1 MATIQYKLSSKKD
14 KDSGRSEILLRFFH
28 GSIDQRGKTNIFV
41 DSEHWN
47 EKAQR
52 LVIPRVRLMS
62 EESKKMIQD
71 LSEQN
76 RKLESLREFI
86 NQAFIEAGAGKVPI
100 SKTWLNDRLNEYNFS
115 DNDSPNSVLD
125 ALQKFI
131 EIYSYGESRKNHFK
145 VLWRAFKR
153 FLIFNGYGTDMKL
166 DDMSSDTI
174 REFIKYLRKEH
185 TYYTIEKDTEGKRQT
200 KFLNSRFK
208 TAFTKVPESRL
219 PEPRGQNAI
228 NTFLVQMK
236 TFILWA
242 IDEGY
247 TENNPFKK
255 YEIPASVYGTPY
267 FITLKELEKLHSF
280 DFSSSPRLAVQR
292 DIFVFQSLIGCRVSD
307 LKKMTKASVIN
318 GAIEYIPRKT
328 KDGNPVTVRV
338 PLNDVALEII
348 ERYKGIPGESLLPCI
363 SDQRYNDA
371 IKDIFKAAE
380 LDRKVTILNPTTRE
394 DEKRPLYE
402 VASSHLA
409 RRTFI
414 GNLYKKSQD
423 PNVIGAMSGHV
434 VGSRAFARYRVIDED
449 IKKKLVTMLDF
460 K

>member
-14 KDSGRSEILLRFFH
+14 KNSGKSEILLRFFH
-28 GSIDQRGKTNIFV
+28 GSVDQRGKTNIFV
-41 DSEHWN
+41 DSEHWS
-47 EKAQR
+47 EKSQR
-52 LVIPRVRLMS
+52 LVIPKVRLMS
-62 EESKKMIQD
+62 EESKRMIQD

-76 RKLESLREFI
+76 RKLEALREFI
-86 NQAFIEAGAGKVPI
+86 NQSFIEAGAGKVPI
-100 SKTWLNDRLNEYNFS
+100 SKTWLNDRLNEYNFAE
-115 DNDSPNSVLD
+115 NDSPSSVLD
-125 ALQKFI
+125 ALQRFI
-131 EIYSYGESRKNHFK
+131 NIYSFGESRKNHFK

-153 FLIFNGYGTDMKL
+153 FLIFNGYGTNMKL
-166 DDMSSDTI
+166 DDMTSDTI
-174 REFIKYLRKEH
+174 REFIQYLKKEH
-185 TYYTIEKDTEGKRQT
+185 TYYTIEEDPEGKKQI
-200 KFLNSRFK
+200 KYLNSKFK

-242 IDEGY
+242 IDEDY
-247 TENNPFKK
+247 TDNNPFKK
-255 YEIPASVYGTPY
+255 FEIPASVYGTPY
-267 FITLKELEKLHSF
+267 YITIEERNHLYSF
-280 DFSSSPRLAVQR
+280 DFSYSPRLAVQR
-292 DIFVFQSLIGCRVSD
+292 DIFVFQSVIGCRVSD

-338 PLNDVALEII
+338 PLNTVALEII
-348 ERYKGIPGESLLPCI
+348 ERYKDIPGESLLPCI

-371 IKDIFKAAE
+371 IKDIFKAAG
-380 LDRKVTILNPTTRE
+380 LDRMVTILNPTTRE

-414 GNLYKKSQD
+414 GNLYKQVQD
-423 PNVIGAMSGHV
+423 PNLIGKLSGHV
-434 VGSRAFARYRVIDED
+434 EGSRAFARYRDIDED
-449 IKKKLVTMLDF
+449 MMKELVTMLE
-460 K
+460 